1 MKKYVFLI
9 CACFNIGEVAGQ
21 GFASPSLSV
30 GVGKVLYEKGSLDAA
45 LIAEIIAT
53 KQDEAKRELT
63 KRWIQN
69 SISGGSYVVKNFVS
83 NNLEIL
89 FSGSSADVVK
99 KEMLKN
105 AAELAL
111 VLGIAEF
118 YLQDL
123 HQRCHSIK
131 LEDYVKDYPDPKT
144 ITKSEIDFLLDYG
157 RSLDPGNRIIFFR
170 DFFEKVGTYD
180 ATEINDLKSKVNTH
194 LLRLKTATREVRIQ
208 QDSTFYVSLD
218 LKNKIILSIFYY
230 NIRPFSDNEPFT
242 AWSFNSKKLDVNP
255 FIDVQTN
262 ENKNNEKKAIGGLNY
277 QKQET
282 GVSNFL
288 PKPIL
293 LPTYRNKAPYSS
305 ERKGKTKFWSPNHML
320 LDLVF
325 LECIE
330 SEPIKQLGF
339 FHSLNANRDEI
350 HDMNMMFQNANRT
363 YFIKF
368 IQETIKKKIEY
379 VFSNYTI
386 FSALGE
392 VKNLENSAESIIVNE
407 SRITD
412 LIARVR
418 VAISNAR
425 PGLESY
431 SPTQEEKEAFENL
444 YRILIA
450 SHEQSIELNDQSN
463 YLKNQLLPL
472 LASINLKTNSAYE
485 EVQTILLELSK
496 AFQSLAIA
504 KLTDKICKDS
514 PNCLVFEFEKYK
526 SYIQLAQ
533 TVSKLDKVETY
544 DKIIKFISDIG
555 GIYSDRGVGAVVN
568 SFVNAYDK
576 YVIVIKEENRLQ
588 IDVEAAAVDLYERY
602 TKNSRRNFGLLFTVG
617 VNYAH
622 QNYLKPPDEV
632 TGERK
637 RLENDITFVGE
648 KIVLKYR
655 IWNYTKR
662 KSMGYQASSNYNK
675 SITSV
680 PSYNSKPFVTDIH
693 AIGYGSGLMYK
704 ISELNSNS
712 GQLSKPIAGLSVGVS
727 FFNGLDLNAG
737 VAAEIGLARNLFYN
751 VSFDIN
757 FTEYLTA
764 LRKKKSN

>member
-1 MKKYVFLI
+1 MKKYFLLAWLI
-9 CACFNIGEVAGQ
+9 LTIGRAAGQ

-69 SISGGSYVVKNFVS
+69 SISGGSYVVKNFIS
-83 NNLEIL
+83 KNLEIL
-89 FSGSSADVVK
+89 LSGSSAEVVK

-118 YLQDL
+118 YLQDM
-123 HQRCHSIK
+123 HQRCNLI
-131 LEDYVKDYPDPKT
+131 KDYSNPYPPDSVISKE
-144 ITKSEIDFLLDYG
+144 EIDFLLDYG
-157 RSLDPGNRIIFFR
+157 RSLDPKTRMIFFC
-170 DFFEKVGTYD
+170 DFFIGVKDYSQSQVHNFSSKVDSYTKSLG
-180 ATEINDLKSKVNTH
+180 TEISDVD
-194 LLRLKTATREVRIQ
+194 RLNK
-208 QDSTFYVSLD
+208 DMDFYEGLP
-218 LKNKIILSIFYY
+218 LEEKIILSIFYF
-230 NIRPFSDNEPFT
+230 NIRPFSKKAPLTNWNFEPKLK
-242 AWSFNSKKLDVNP
+242 SLIPSSGSKLARLELDVSRGISGLKDP
-255 FIDVQTN
+255 S
-262 ENKNNEKKAIGGLNY
+262 NKE
-277 QKQET
+277 
-282 GVSNFL
+282 S
-288 PKPIL
+288 L
-293 LPTYRNKAPYSS
+293 LPDPVLLSAYKNKASYSS
-305 ERKGKTKFWSPNHML
+305 ERKGRTKFWSPNHML

-325 LECIE
+325 VECIE
-330 SEPIKQLGF
+330 SKPIKQLGF
-339 FHSLNANRDEI
+339 FHNLSANKDEI
-350 HDMNMMFQNANRT
+350 QDMNMMFRNDNRA
-363 YFIKF
+363 YFLKF
-368 IQETIKKKIEY
+368 IQETIKKKIDY
-379 VFSNYTI
+379 VFSNYAI

-392 VKNLENSAESIIVNE
+392 VKNLGDNAESIIANE
-407 SRITD
+407 
-412 LIARVR
+412 ARVKDLMAKVR
-418 VAISNAR
+418 IAISNVR
-425 PGLESY
+425 HGIENY

-450 SHEQSIELNDQSN
+450 SHDQSMELNDQSN
-463 YLKNQLLPL
+463 YLKNQVLPL

-485 EVQTILLELSK
+485 EIQTILLELSK
-496 AFQSLAIA
+496 AFQGLAIA
-504 KLTDKICKDS
+504 KLEDKICDGT
-514 PNCLVFEFEKYK
+514 PNCLVGEFKKYE

-533 TVSKLDKVETY
+533 TVGKLDKVETY

-602 TKNSRRNFGLLFTVG
+602 TKNSRSNFGLLFTVG

-622 QNYLKPPDEV
+622 QNYLMPFDEV

-648 KIVLKYR
+648 KIGLKYR
-655 IWNYTKR
+655 MWNYTKR
-662 KSMGYQASSNYNK
+662 KSMGYQASRNYNK

-680 PSYNSKPFVTDIH
+680 SSYSSKPFVTDIH
-693 AIGYGSGLMYK
+693 AIGYGSGLLYK

-751 VSFDIN
+751 ISFDIN